1 VSSASPAA
9 PAGPDAVEAVI
20 FDYGGVISVR
30 LLGDLSEFEATMG
43 YPTGSVTELM
53 FGPSAA
59 ADGEVVH
66 DFHSLEMGRLSLADY
81 VAGLERRA
89 PAVLG
94 RPLDLHAYRAFTAAS
109 ALAVHWPVVHR
120 VRRLRDDGVR
130 LALLTNN
137 VREFGDAWRATFP
150 VEELFPTVVDSCEVG
165 MRKPDPR
172 IYEHTCALLD
182 VEPTVAVFLDD
193 NADNIDAAAGLG
205 LETVHFGADPVVS
218 LAELDEILDRRGI
231 KLR

>member
-9 PAGPDAVEAVI
+9 PAQPNAVEAVI

-30 LLGDLSEFEATMG
+30 LLGDLSDFEATMG

-53 FGPSAA
+53 FGPTVAT
-59 ADGEVVH
+59 DGEAVH
-66 DFHSLEMGRLSLADY
+66 DFHFLEMGQLSLADY
-81 VAGLERRA
+81 LAGLERRA
-89 PAVLG
+89 PEVLG
-94 RPLDLHAYRAFTAAS
+94 RPLDLDAYRAFTAAS

-150 VEELFPTVVDSCEVG
+150 VEDLFATVVDSSEVG
-165 MRKPDPR
+165 MRKPDPQ

-182 VEPTVAVFLDD
+182 VEPNVAVFLDD
-193 NADNIDAAAGLG
+193 NEDNINAAAALG
-205 LETVHFGADPVVS
+205 LETVHFGADPFVS
-218 LAELDEILDRRGI
+218 LADLDEILDRRGI
-231 KLR
+231 KTR

>member
-1 VSSASPAA
+1 VSSATPTAA
-9 PAGPDAVEAVI
+9 DAVEAVI

-30 LLGDLSEFEATMG
+30 LLGDLSDFEAAMG
-43 YPTGSVTELM
+43 YPQGSVTELM
-53 FGPSAA
+53 FGPSAGS
-59 ADGEVVH
+59 DGEPVH
-66 DFHSLEMGRLSLADY
+66 DFHALEMGQLSLGDY
-81 VAGLERRA
+81 LTGLERRA
-89 PAVLG
+89 PEVLG
-94 RPLDLHAYRAFTAAS
+94 RPLDLTAYRAFTAAS
-109 ALAVHWPVVHR
+109 AIAVHWPVVHR

-150 VEELFPTVVDSCEVG
+150 VDELFPTVVDSSEVG

-172 IYEHTCALLD
+172 IYEHTCELLD

-193 NADNIDAAAGLG
+193 NEDNVAAAGLLG
-205 LETVHFGADPVVS
+205 LETVHFGADPFES

-231 KLR
+231 KPR